1 MLLLVLVVW
10 WLLCLCGACVLC
22 WAVRRKVCARARARA
37 AAGRARTLITL
48 TRAPSFSTD
57 THTHTHYLLKALKA
71 NPTVA
76 VKELK
81 LNANYITRFGQ
92 VALSEAV
99 DMVYEMGGQRVTT
112 VHF

>member
-1 MLLLVLVVW
+1 MPRPPPALDAAR
-10 WLLCLCGACVLC
+10 GKSA
-22 WAVRRKVCARARARA
+22 RCARSARSARA
-37 AAGRARTLITL
+37 AAAV
-48 TRAPSFSTD
+48 RAPNHIL
-57 THTHTHYLLKALKA
+57 THTPLLYTHSTSLSQKKALKA